1 MNISRDSALI
11 LDITIQYAEQVAK
24 KVPLPSI
31 SKNLKSKF
39 SQNVELVHKV
49 MVQLAEL
56 REPKTSSDE
65 NVVTISKRILDTEEI
80 ETLGVVNYNKMLS
93 LVNAKLISQT
103 QFSELVRTYLDL
115 KEFAI
120 VSFEEFMVLSVFSY
134 SDSDNRFRRYNIK
147 FDDTVH

>member
-24 KVPLPSI
+24 KVSIPSI

-39 SQNVELVHKV
+39 AENVELVHKV

-56 REPKTSSDE
+56 RELKTESE
-65 NVVTISKRILDTEEI
+65 EIGATMGRRILDSEEI
-80 ETLGVVNYNKMLS
+80 DTLGVNNYNKMLS
-93 LVNAKLISQT
+93 LVNAKLITQT

-120 VSFEEFMVLSVFSY
+120 VSFEEFIVLSVFSY